1 MAETQE
7 EIDSYIELYWAD
19 RMEAFLEEEEAEEE
33 AERRESGSCGEMKKR
48 KTAAGVG
55 SKKAAAV
62 EESDIQEGAVESIST
77 AKSNLARTKKILNA
91 KIAKLVGVKSGE
103 GPHYKTKTM
112 TEEDVAAAAMYRAKG
127 EEAHRNQDRKG
138 ELDAVIKWIA
148 TGDPEAIRIS
158 DQWMAENV
166 EAMKLE
172 PKDRTDWLDEQA
184 KDYREFWDLHWAG
197 SFGKWEDI
205 TLIQPMLYTDEKPP
219 QDVYPIRTLQVF
231 SVQVAAITEELGWP
245 LDVFGIV
252 AARDSLDHNRNII
265 FGRQRDNCQTID
277 SENRYLTLTGP
288 TRAVVVVDPVFF
300 EVDLRV
306 KGRTESEDRA
316 LSYLVVSCRDSGCR
330 ESYMFKRVETSKL
343 STVELTLADMAESV
357 EATISVR
364 VVDGEWPEGF
374 GGLIS
379 ARTASISDMEI
390 KLLAFDKLPVAADG
404 TIQLSRCVLSV
415 EADGMLRV
423 SVMAMANC
431 LKDQTVEGDSKAFT
445 AREASRS
452 MRMLEVGSCKL
463 EVTIAWSLVPAMV

>member
-1 MAETQE
+1 
-7 EIDSYIELYWAD
+7 
-19 RMEAFLEEEEAEEE
+19 
-33 AERRESGSCGEMKKR
+33 
-48 KTAAGVG
+48 
-55 SKKAAAV
+55 
-62 EESDIQEGAVESIST
+62 
-77 AKSNLARTKKILNA
+77 
-91 KIAKLVGVKSGE
+91 
-103 GPHYKTKTM
+103 
-112 TEEDVAAAAMYRAKG
+112 
-127 EEAHRNQDRKG
+127 
-138 ELDAVIKWIA
+138 
-148 TGDPEAIRIS
+148 
-158 DQWMAENV
+158 MAENV

-172 PKDRTDWLDEQA
+172 PKDPTDWLAEQA
-184 KDYREFWDLHWAG
+184 KDYREFWDLLWAG

-231 SVQVAAITEELGWP
+231 SVKVAAITEELGWP
-245 LDVFGIV
+245 LHVFGIV

-316 LSYLVVSCRDSGCR
+316 LSYLVVNCRESGCR

-343 STVELTLADMAESV
+343 STVELTLGDMAESV

-379 ARTASISDMEI
+379 ARTASISDIEI

-404 TIQLSRCVLSV
+404 TIQLSRRVLSV

-423 SVMAMANC
+423 SVMANG
-431 LKDQTVEGDSKAFT
+431 LEDQTVEGDSKAFK

-452 MRMLEVGSCKL
+452 TRMLQVRSCKL

>member
-1 MAETQE
+1 MAETQA

-33 AERRESGSCGEMKKR
+33 TERRESGSGGEMKKR

-55 SKKAAAV
+55 SKKAAAAEDPV
-62 EESDIQEGAVESIST
+62 EESDNEEGQVESIST

-91 KIAKLVGVKSGE
+91 KIAKLVGVESGE

-112 TEEDVAAAAMYRAKG
+112 TEEDVAAAAM
-127 EEAHRNQDRKG
+127 
-138 ELDAVIKWIA
+138 
-148 TGDPEAIRIS
+148 IS

-172 PKDRTDWLDEQA
+172 PKDPTDWLAEQA
-184 KDYREFWDLHWAG
+184 KDYREFWDLLWAG

-231 SVQVAAITEELGWP
+231 SVKVAAITEELGWP
-245 LDVFGIV
+245 LHVFGIV

-316 LSYLVVSCRDSGCR
+316 LSYLVVNCRESGCR

-343 STVELTLADMAESV
+343 STVELTLGDMAESV

-379 ARTASISDMEI
+379 ARTASISDIEI

-404 TIQLSRCVLSV
+404 TIQLSRRVLSV

-423 SVMAMANC
+423 SVMANG
-431 LKDQTVEGDSKAFT
+431 LEDQTVEGDSKAFK

-452 MRMLEVGSCKL
+452 TRMLQVRSCKL